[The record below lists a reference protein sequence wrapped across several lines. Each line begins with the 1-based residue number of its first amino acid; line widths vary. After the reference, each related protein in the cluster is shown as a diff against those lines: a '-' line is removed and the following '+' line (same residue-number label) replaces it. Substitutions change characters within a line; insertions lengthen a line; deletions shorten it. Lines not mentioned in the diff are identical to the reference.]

1 MTFISS
7 KDNRIVKD
15 AAALQDKKYRDR
27 TGLFLLEGPNPIR
40 EAMEQGG
47 RFRFI
52 FTRAGTDLVKLGLE
66 ELCGSGAPALYEL
79 AGDVFERISDTETS
93 QGVIAVAEKTSCS
106 EEAFFA
112 QEGGCVLVLD
122 RLQDPGNMG
131 TLLRSAEAMG
141 FAGVMLIK
149 GCTDPWSPKVARAAA
164 GSLLRLPMLP
174 AGSGGE
180 ALQLLKTHGKTI
192 YCAAMGEGSECYR
205 QPLAKNAAIII
216 GNEGGGAS
224 AELRAAARPLS
235 IPMEGRT
242 ESLNAAVA
250 GSILMYE
257 SLRQRYHN

>member
-1 MTFISS
+1 MEFISS

-15 AAALQDKKYRDR
+15 AAALQDRKYRDR

-40 EAMEQGG
+40 EAMQQGG

-52 FTRAGTDLVKLGLE
+52 FTRAGTDLEKLGLQ
-66 ELCGSGAPALYEL
+66 ELAENGAPAVYEL
-79 AGDVFERISDTETS
+79 AGDVFAKISDTETS
-93 QGVIAVAEKTSCS
+93 QGVIAVAEKKTYS

-112 QEGGCVLVLD
+112 RDDGNVLVLD

-141 FAGVMLIK
+141 FSGVMLIR

-164 GSLLRLPMLP
+164 GSLLRLPLFA

-180 ALQLLKTHGKTI
+180 ALRLLAAHGKTV
-192 YCAAMGEGSECYR
+192 YCAAMGEGSECYL

-224 AELRAAARPLS
+224 AELRAASLPLS

-257 SLRQRYHN
+257 SLRQRFFN